1 MTLPQGL
8 TIRLEDAGLDPS
20 YISDFVRAALDEDL
34 NGGSDVTTLAT
45 VDTDAEAIGDFIARG
60 EGIVAGVAVAE
71 VALWHCGADRIRVG
85 PRIEDGSRVWRG
97 NIVMTARGPTRE
109 LLTAERTALNILC
122 HLSGIATLTRKW
134 VDAVAGTSATIRD
147 TRKTTPLMRRLER
160 YAVRCGGGA
169 NHRMSLSESALVMD
183 NHVLSAGGIGLAY
196 KLVRMAN
203 PELLV
208 QVEVRSVE
216 EALEALEAGV
226 GVLLL
231 DNMPPSEIRRAVRR
245 IGGRA
250 QLEASGRIS
259 LDRASAIAQTG
270 VDGIAVDALTQSA
283 PALDIALDL
292 RQSESV
298 Y

>member
-8 TIRLEDAGLDPS
+8 TKRLEDAGLDPY
-20 YISDFVRAALDEDL
+20 YISDFVQAALDEDV

-45 VDTDAEAIGDFIARG
+45 VDGDAEATGDFIARG

-85 PRIEDGSRVWRG
+85 PRIEDGSHVWRG
-97 NIVMTARGPTRE
+97 NIVMTARGPTRA

-122 HLSGIATLTRKW
+122 HLSGIATLTSKW
-134 VDAVAGTSATIRD
+134 VDAVAGTATIRD

-169 NHRMSLSESALVMD
+169 NHRMSLSESALVKD
-183 NHVLSAGGIGLAY
+183 NHVLAAGGVGLAY
-196 KLVRMAN
+196 KRVRTAN
-203 PELLV
+203 PDLLV
-208 QVEVRSVE
+208 QVEVGSVDQ
-216 EALEALEAGV
+216 ALEALEAGV

-231 DNMPPSEIRRAVRR
+231 DDMPLSEMRRTVRR

-250 QLEASGRIS
+250 QVEASGTLS
-259 LDRASAIAQTG
+259 LERALAVAQTG
-270 VDGIAVDALTQSA
+270 VDGIAVGALTQSA

-292 RQSESV
+292 RQGEGV
-298 Y
+298 E